1 MACARFAFYV
11 SEASNKALLL
21 EGKVSLLRVHQEIP
35 LNDDG
40 LKAVSDG
47 IAAHN
52 ELVAK
57 LSNVPNPRWPG
68 PSTSERSIIKPHRK
82 SKMATKDQY

>member
-1 MACARFAFYV
+1 MVCARFAFYV

-21 EGKVSLLRVHQEIP
+21 EGKVSLLRVRQEIP

-52 ELVAK
+52 ELMAK
-57 LSNVPNPRWPG
+57 L
-68 PSTSERSIIKPHRK
+68 
-82 SKMATKDQY
+82 